1 MESEDMRDLID
12 EIMNP
17 REEVSERK
25 YESNKTVYKN
35 LVLRDLNGKRFE
47 FTGSLTL
54 EIKNRTLFVSAV
66 KG

>member
-1 MESEDMRDLID
+1 MVSEDMRDLID

-17 REEVSERK
+17 KEEVSERK